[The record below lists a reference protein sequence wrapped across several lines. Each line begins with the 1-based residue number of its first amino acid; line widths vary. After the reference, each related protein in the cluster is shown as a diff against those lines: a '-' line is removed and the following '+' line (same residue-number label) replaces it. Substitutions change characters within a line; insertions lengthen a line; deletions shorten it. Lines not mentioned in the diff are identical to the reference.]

1 VFSGWNRRRG
11 PVFRAV
17 EDEAGIMRVENL
29 IQDRGIQK
37 AASHPDGIAPRNRLR
52 SNAPGNCW
60 LVIIVLAILT
70 TTVAGTKAAEV
81 VDYAYAPAL
90 WQTAIG
96 LIDDPDKSVVDKSGT
111 LLYGFTKGFDG
122 AFATRISIDLAP
134 DTQWVLQRV
143 QSPKVPIV
151 VTQSQV
157 ENLAIAQEA
166 FSVDKPER
174 SDVVHIVVHNGGS
187 NALTLS
193 PSVLIESTKALRM
206 GNNAA
211 RIDKTMTV
219 TASLGF
225 RRLRSVSKTRR
236 SLGLASIVVPAH
248 GTSEFYVRIQLEG
261 KPDAAPL
268 TNALGASLEGQ
279 ALAYW
284 NDAPLPYGHVQV
296 PDEQIQAL
304 VDASIRNIWQA
315 REIKNGLP
323 AFQVGPTV
331 YRSLWVVD
339 GAFIL
344 EAAAMLGAGQEA
356 RAGIARELT
365 YQKADG
371 GIEVLK
377 GVIAEGLDGKPWP
390 QESGG
395 SEANFNY
402 SKENG
407 IALWTFLRHAQL
419 TQDKSWLATVYPKMQ
434 QIAEHIRQLRLP
446 KDSTSPDAGLIPLG
460 STDGGQNGFV
470 PEYSNTLWNLV
481 GLRSFVEAARWLG
494 KDVDAALWQ
503 AEYDDFLATFHRA
516 AARDLKEDPYGNHYL
531 PNRMDGADL
540 PQRAQW
546 AFMQAVYPGEVLAKD
561 DPIVAGNLA
570 MLKATLKEDMVYGSG
585 WDEHGIWTYLSSFF
599 AHALLWKGDSAGVVQ
614 QLYAFA
620 NHASPTLA
628 WREEQTLKEQSFS
641 PTGDMPHNWASAEFI
656 RLVIHMIELD
666 RGKELH
672 LLEAIP
678 GTWLKPNAVTSLS
691 KVATPFGPLTM
702 SVKVSSEGKT
712 AQLHVEAL
720 SDPTC
725 SGIVVHPLG
734 KGALIKLAPN
744 VSHDLTIE
752 VQ

>member
-1 VFSGWNRRRG
+1 MKTEHRSRSCARG
-11 PVFRAV
+11 SWWLC
-17 EDEAGIMRVENL
+17 I
-29 IQDRGIQK
+29 
-37 AASHPDGIAPRNRLR
+37 IALF
-52 SNAPGNCW
+52 
-60 LVIIVLAILT
+60 ILT
-70 TTVAGTKAAEV
+70 ANAAGAAET

-111 LLYGFTKGFDG
+111 LLYDFTKGFDG
-122 AFATRISIDLAP
+122 TFATRIRIDLGP
-134 DTQWVLQRV
+134 DTQWVLQRL
-143 QSPKVPIV
+143 QSPKIPIV
-151 VTQSQV
+151 ITQSQI

-166 FSVDKPER
+166 FSVAKPER
-174 SDVVHIVVHNGGS
+174 SDVVHIVLHNGGAS
-187 NALTLS
+187 ALTLS
-193 PSVLIESTKALRM
+193 PSIFLETTKALAV
-206 GNNAA
+206 GKNAA
-211 RIDKTMTV
+211 RIDNAMTV
-219 TASLGF
+219 TASLG
-225 RRLRSVSKTRR
+225 LRGLGTVSKTRR
-236 SLGLASIVVPAH
+236 ALRLASIIVPAH
-248 GTSEFYVRIQLEG
+248 GASEFYVRIQLEG
-261 KPDAAPL
+261 APGVAPL
-268 TNALGASLEGQ
+268 TNEVGASLEGQ

-284 NDAPLPYGHVQV
+284 KDAPLPYGHVQV
-296 PDEQIQAL
+296 PDAQIQAL
-304 VDASIRNIWQA
+304 FDASIRNIWQA

-371 GIEVLK
+371 SIEVLK
-377 GVIAEGLDGKPWP
+377 RVIAEGLQGKPWP
-390 QESGG
+390 KENGG

-419 TQDKSWLATVYPKMQ
+419 TQDKAWLATVYPKMQ
-434 QIAEHIRQLRLP
+434 RIAEHIRQLRLP
-446 KDSTSPDAGLIPLG
+446 KNATSPDAGLIPPG

-481 GLRSFVEAARWLG
+481 GIRAFVEAARWLG
-494 KDVDAALWQ
+494 KDGDATRWQ
-503 AEYDDFLATFHRA
+503 AEYDDFLATFHRT
-516 AARDLKEDPYGNHYL
+516 AARDMKVDPYGNRYL

-546 AFMQAVYPGEVLAKD
+546 AFLQAVYPGEVLAKD

-570 MLKATLKEDMVYGSG
+570 MLKASLKEGMVYGSG
-585 WDEHGIWTYLSSFF
+585 WDEHGIWTYLGSFF
-599 AHALLWKGDSAGVVQ
+599 AHALLWEGDDAAVVD

-620 NHASPTLA
+620 NHAAPTLA
-628 WREEQTLKEQSFS
+628 WREEQTLKEQPFS

-656 RLVIHMIELD
+656 RLVTHMIELD

-691 KVATPFGPLTM
+691 KVATPFGPLTLNLT
-702 SVKVSSEGKT
+702 VAPDGKT
-712 AQLHVEAL
+712 ARLHVEAL
-720 SDPTC
+720 DDPSCT
-725 SGIVVHPLG
+725 GIIVHSPG
-734 KGALIKLAPN
+734 TGALQTLAPGAA
-744 VSHDLTIE
+744 HDLTLNLR
-752 VQ
+752 

>member
-1 VFSGWNRRRG
+1 MKTKHS
-11 PVFRAV
+11 A
-17 EDEAGIMRVENL
+17 
-29 IQDRGIQK
+29 
-37 AASHPDGIAPRNRLR
+37 R
-52 SNAPGNCW
+52 SNENRALW
-60 LVIIVLAILT
+60 AIALTFTILT
-70 TTVAGTKAAEV
+70 TTVAGTNAAEV

-96 LIDDPDKSVVDKSGT
+96 LIDDPDKSVVDKSGA
-111 LLYGFTKGFDG
+111 LLYNFSKGFEG
-122 AFATRISIDLAP
+122 IFATRISVELAP

-143 QSPKVPIV
+143 QAPKIPIV
-151 VTQSQV
+151 ITQSQV
-157 ENLAIAQEA
+157 GSLAIAQNA
-166 FSVDKPER
+166 FSVAKPER

-187 NALTLS
+187 SVLTLS
-193 PSVLIESTKALRM
+193 PSILIESTKALRL

-225 RRLRSVSKTRR
+225 RGLRTLSKTRR
-236 SLGLASIVVPAH
+236 ALRLASIVVPAN

-261 KPDAAPL
+261 EPGRLSL
-268 TNALGASLEGQ
+268 TNELGASLEGQ

-284 NDAPLPYGHVQV
+284 KDAPLPYGHVQV

-304 VDASIRNIWQA
+304 FDASIRNIWQA

-344 EAAAMLGAGQEA
+344 EAAALLGAGQEA

-365 YQKADG
+365 YQRADG

-377 GVIAEGLDGKPWP
+377 GVIAEGLEGKPWP
-390 QESGG
+390 RESGG

-434 QIAEHIRQLRLP
+434 HIAEHIRQLRLASF
-446 KDSTSPDAGLIPLG
+446 KNETSLDDGLIPPGL
-460 STDGGQNGFV
+460 TDGGQNGFV

-494 KDVDAALWQ
+494 RDADAARWQ

-516 AARDLKEDPYGNHYL
+516 AVRDLKVDPYGNHYL
-531 PNRMDGADL
+531 PNRMDGGDL

-546 AFMQAVYPGEVLAKD
+546 AFMQAVYPGEVLEKD

-570 MLKATLKEDMVYGSG
+570 MLKATLKEEMVYGSG

-599 AHALLWKGDSAGVVQ
+599 AHALLWKGDDAGVVQ

-620 NHASPTLA
+620 NHAAPTLA
-628 WREEQTLKEQSFS
+628 WREEQTLKEQPFS

-672 LLEAIP
+672 LLEAVP
-678 GTWLKPNAVTSLS
+678 STWLKPNASTNLS
-691 KVATPFGPLTM
+691 KVATPFGPLTLNL
-702 SVKVSSEGKT
+702 KVSPDGKT
-712 AQLHVEAL
+712 AKLHVEAVN
-720 SDPTC
+720 DPSC
-725 SGIVVHPLG
+725 AGIIVHSPG
-734 KGALIKLAPN
+734 TGALIALAPN
-744 VSHDLTIE
+744 VAHDLTLD
-752 VQ
+752 VR

>member
-1 VFSGWNRRRG
+1 
-11 PVFRAV
+11 
-17 EDEAGIMRVENL
+17 MTVENL
-29 IQDRGIQK
+29 IQDRVIPE
-37 AASHPDGIAPRNRLR
+37 AALHVAGIARRHRPRSGAHQSWPL
-52 SNAPGNCW
+52 C
-60 LVIIVLAILT
+60 IIALFILIA
-70 TTVAGTKAAEV
+70 TVASTRAAEM

-111 LLYGFTKGFDG
+111 LLYDFSKGFDG
-122 AFATRISIDLAP
+122 AFATRIRIDLGP
-134 DTQWVLQRV
+134 DTQWVLQRL
-143 QSPKVPIV
+143 QSPRVPIV
-151 VTQSQV
+151 ITQTQA

-166 FSVDKPER
+166 FSVAKPER
-174 SDVVHIVVHNGGS
+174 SDVVHIKLHNSGTGT
-187 NALTLS
+187 LTLS
-193 PSVLIESTKALRM
+193 PSIMIDTNKALRS
-206 GNNAA
+206 GNNAVL
-211 RIDKTMTV
+211 IGKTMTV
-219 TASLGF
+219 TASLGI
-225 RRLRSVSKTRR
+225 RGLGTVSKTRQALR
-236 SLGLASIVVPAH
+236 LASITVPAH
-248 GTSEFYVRIQLEG
+248 GSSEFYVRIQLEG
-261 KPDAAPL
+261 KPDTAPL
-268 TNALGASLEGQ
+268 TNALGANLEDQ
-279 ALAYW
+279 AAVYW
-284 NDAPLPYGHVQV
+284 KDAALPYGHVQV

-304 VDASIRNIWQA
+304 FDASIRNIWQA

-371 GIEVLK
+371 SIEVLK
-377 GVIAEGLDGKPWP
+377 RVIAEGLDGKPWP

-419 TQDKSWLATVYPKMQ
+419 TQDKSWLATVYPKME
-434 QIAEHIRQLRLP
+434 QIAEHIRLLRLP
-446 KDSTSPDAGLIPLG
+446 KNSPSPDAGLIPQG

-481 GLRSFVEAARWLG
+481 GIRSFVEAARWLG
-494 KDVDAALWQ
+494 KDADAARWQ

-516 AARDLKEDPYGNHYL
+516 AARDLKVDPYGNRYL

-561 DPIVAGNLA
+561 DPIVVGNLA

-628 WREEQTLKEQSFS
+628 WREEQTLKEQPFS

-656 RLVIHMIELD
+656 RLVVHMIELD

-672 LLEAIP
+672 LLEAMP
-678 GTWLKPNAVTSLS
+678 GTWLKPNAVTSLN

-702 SVKVSSEGKT
+702 NLMVSPDGKT
-712 AQLHVEAL
+712 AKLHVEAL
-720 SDPTC
+720 DDPSC
-725 SGIVVHPLG
+725 AGIIVHSPG
-734 KGALIKLAPN
+734 TGALVSLAPN
-744 VSHDLTIE
+744 VSHDLQIE
-752 VQ
+752 VR

>member
-1 VFSGWNRRRG
+1 
-11 PVFRAV
+11 
-17 EDEAGIMRVENL
+17 M
-29 IQDRGIQK
+29 K
-37 AASHPDGIAPRNRLR
+37 AAHRPRSYVHENWWLCIIALF
-52 SNAPGNCW
+52 
-60 LVIIVLAILT
+60 ILT
-70 TTVAGTKAAEV
+70 ATVAGAKAAEV

-90 WQTAIG
+90 WQTAVG
-96 LIDDPDKSVVDKSGT
+96 LIDDPNKSVVDKSGT

-122 AFATRISIDLAP
+122 TFATRIRIDLAP

-143 QSPKVPIV
+143 QSPRIPIV
-151 VTQSQV
+151 ITQSQV
-157 ENLAIAQEA
+157 GSLAIAQNA
-166 FSVDKPER
+166 FSVAKPER
-174 SDVVHIVVHNGGS
+174 SDVVHVTVHNGGS
-187 NALTLS
+187 SVLTLS
-193 PSVLIESTKALRM
+193 PSVLVESTKAIRL

-219 TASLGF
+219 TASLRFHG
-225 RRLRSVSKTRR
+225 LRTVSKTRQALR
-236 SLGLASIVVPAH
+236 LASIIVPAN

-284 NDAPLPYGHVQV
+284 KDAPLPYGHVQV

-304 VDASIRNIWQA
+304 FDASIRNIWQA

-344 EAAAMLGAGQEA
+344 EAAALLGAGQEA

-377 GVIAEGLDGKPWP
+377 GVIADGLDGKPWP

-419 TQDKSWLATVYPKMQ
+419 TQDKNWLATVYPKMQ
-434 QIAEHIRQLRLP
+434 QIAEHIRQLRLASFKNDTP
-446 KDSTSPDAGLIPLG
+446 LDDGLIPPGL
-460 STDGGQNGFV
+460 TDGGQNGFV

-494 KDVDAALWQ
+494 RDTDAARWQ

-516 AARDLKEDPYGNHYL
+516 AVRDAKMDPYGNRYL

-540 PQRAQW
+540 PQRGQW
-546 AFMQAVYPGEVLAKD
+546 AFMQAVYPGEVLEKD
-561 DPIVAGNLA
+561 DPIVAGNMA
-570 MLKATLKEDMVYGSG
+570 MLKATLREEMVYGSG

-599 AHALLWKGDSAGVVQ
+599 AHALLWKGDYAAVVQ

-620 NHASPTLA
+620 NHAAPTLA
-628 WREEQTLKEQSFS
+628 WREEQTLKEQPFS

-702 SVKVSSEGKT
+702 NFLVSPDGKT
-712 AQLHVEAL
+712 AKLHVEAL
-720 SDPTC
+720 NDPSC
-725 SGIVVHPLG
+725 AGIIVHSPG
-734 KGALIKLAPN
+734 TGALVTLAPN
-744 VSHDLTIE
+744 VAHDLTLHITGDL
-752 VQ
+752 QH

>member
-1 VFSGWNRRRG
+1 MKPKHRARSTVHGRWWAACLVVFAFSITTIGS
-11 PVFRAV
+11 PKAV
-17 EDEAGIMRVENL
+17 EL
-29 IQDRGIQK
+29 
-37 AASHPDGIAPRNRLR
+37 
-52 SNAPGNCW
+52 
-60 LVIIVLAILT
+60 
-70 TTVAGTKAAEV
+70 
-81 VDYAYAPAL
+81 VDYGYAPAL

-96 LIDDPDKSVVDKSGT
+96 LVDDPQKSVVDKSGT
-111 LLYGFTKGFDG
+111 LLYGFSKGFDG
-122 AFATRISIDLAP
+122 AFTTRIGVDVTP
-134 DTQWVLQRV
+134 DTQWVLQRL
-143 QSPKVPIV
+143 QSAKIPIV
-151 VTQSQV
+151 ITQSQA
-157 ENLAIAQEA
+157 ESLAIAQEA
-166 FSVDKPER
+166 FSVAQPVR
-174 SDVVHIVVHNGGS
+174 SDVVHITLHNSGS
-187 NALTLS
+187 SSLTLQ
-193 PSVLIESTKALRM
+193 PSISVYTTKSLSM
-206 GNNAA
+206 KNDAA
-211 RIDKTMTV
+211 SIDKTLTL
-219 TASLGF
+219 TASLPF
-225 RRLRSVSKTRR
+225 REQHVISKVRRALR
-236 SLGLASIVVPAH
+236 LASITVPAQ

-261 KPDAAPL
+261 APDAKPL
-268 TNALGASLEGQ
+268 TNDFGSALEKQALG
-279 ALAYW
+279 YW
-284 NDAPLPYGHVQV
+284 KGAPLPYGHVQV

-304 VDASIRNIWQA
+304 FDASVRNIWQA
-315 REIKNGLP
+315 REMKSGLP

-377 GVIAEGLDGKPWP
+377 GVIKEGLDGKPWP
-390 QESGG
+390 KESGG

-419 TQDKSWLATVYPKMQ
+419 TQDKDWLVTVYPKMAR
-434 QIAEHIRQLRLP
+434 IAEHIRQLRLP
-446 KDSTSPDAGLIPLG
+446 KNSTSPDAGLIPAG

-481 GLRSFVEAARWLG
+481 GLRAFVEAARWLG
-494 KDVDAALWQ
+494 KDADATRWQ

-516 AARDLKEDPYGNHYL
+516 AARDMKVDAAGNRYL

-561 DPIVAGNLA
+561 DPIVVGNLA
-570 MLKATLKEDMVYGSG
+570 MLKATLKEGMVYGSG
-585 WDEHGIWTYLSSFF
+585 WDEHGIWTYLGSFF
-599 AHALLWKGDSAGVVQ
+599 AHALLWEGDHGAAVE

-628 WREEQTLKEQSFS
+628 WREEQTLREQPFS

-656 RLVIHMIELD
+656 RLVIQMLELD

-672 LLEAIP
+672 LLEALP
-678 GTWLKPNAVTSLS
+678 ATWLKPNAVTSLD

-702 SVKVSSEGKT
+702 NLAVSPDGKT
-712 AQLHVEAL
+712 AKLHVEAIN
-720 SDPTC
+720 DPSCT
-725 SGIVVHPLG
+725 GIVVHSPGTGTLVT
-734 KGALIKLAPN
+734 LMPN
-744 VSHDLTIE
+744 AAHDLTLDLR
-752 VQ
+752 Q

>member
-1 VFSGWNRRRG
+1 MVVFTLLIAAVSGTR
-11 PVFRAV
+11 
-17 EDEAGIMRVENL
+17 
-29 IQDRGIQK
+29 
-37 AASHPDGIAPRNRLR
+37 
-52 SNAPGNCW
+52 
-60 LVIIVLAILT
+60 
-70 TTVAGTKAAEV
+70 AAEL

-96 LIDDPDKSVVDKSGT
+96 LIDDPDKSVVDKGGT
-111 LLYGFTKGFDG
+111 LLYGFSKGFDG
-122 AFATRISIDLAP
+122 AFTTRIRVDLAP
-134 DTQWVLQRV
+134 DTQWVLQRL

-151 VTQSQV
+151 VTQSQA
-157 ENLAIAQEA
+157 ENLAIAEEA
-166 FSVDKPER
+166 FSVAKPVR
-174 SDVVHIVVHNGGS
+174 SDVVHIVLHNSGTS
-187 NALTLS
+187 ALTLS
-193 PSVLIESTKALRM
+193 PSVLIDTTKALQM
-206 GNNAA
+206 DKNAA
-211 RIDKTMTV
+211 SIDKTMTL
-219 TASLGF
+219 TSSLAFGG
-225 RRLRSVSKTRR
+225 LRTLSKTRR
-236 SLGLASIVVPAH
+236 VLRLANITVPAK
-248 GTSEFYVRIQLEG
+248 GASEFYVRIQLEG
-261 KPDAAPL
+261 APVPL
-268 TNALGASLEGQ
+268 TNALGASLEEQ
-279 ALAYW
+279 AVTYW
-284 NDAPLPYGHVQV
+284 KDAALPYGRVRV

-304 VDASIRNIWQA
+304 FDASIRNIWQA
-315 REIKNGLP
+315 REIKSGLP

-365 YQKADG
+365 YQKPDG

-377 GVIAEGLDGKPWP
+377 GVIKEGLAGKPWP

-419 TQDKSWLATVYPKMQ
+419 TEDKAWLQTVYPKMA
-434 QIAEHIRQLRLP
+434 QIAEHIRRLRLP
-446 KDSTSPDAGLIPLG
+446 KNSASPDAGLIPPG

-481 GLRSFVEAARWLG
+481 GLRAFVEAARWLG
-494 KDVDAALWQ
+494 KDADAVQWQ
-503 AEYDDFLATFHRA
+503 AEYDDFLGAFHRA
-516 AARDLKEDPYGNHYL
+516 AVRDMKVDAHGNRYL

-561 DPIVAGNLA
+561 DPIVTGNLA
-570 MLKATLKEDMVYGSG
+570 MLKATLKEGMVYGSG
-585 WDEHGIWTYLSSFF
+585 WDEHGIWTYLGSFF
-599 AHALLWKGDSAGVVQ
+599 AHALLWEGDHAGVVE

-628 WREEQTLKEQSFS
+628 WREEQTLKEQPFS

-656 RLVIHMIELD
+656 RLVIHMLELD

-672 LLEAIP
+672 LLEALP
-678 GTWLKPNAVTSLS
+678 ATWLKPNAVTSLD

-702 SVKVSSEGKT
+702 NLTVSPDGKVAK
-712 AQLHVEAL
+712 LHVEPV
-720 SDPTC
+720 SDPSCT
-725 SGIVVHPLG
+725 GIIVHTPGTGTLVT
-734 KGALIKLAPN
+734 LAPN
-744 VSHDLTIE
+744 TVHDLTLNLR
-752 VQ
+752 

>member
-1 VFSGWNRRRG
+1 MKQAERSHSNYAHGK
-11 PVFRAV
+11 FRLCLAV
-17 EDEAGIMRVENL
+17 LFIL
-29 IQDRGIQK
+29 
-37 AASHPDGIAPRNRLR
+37 AAT
-52 SNAPGNCW
+52 
-60 LVIIVLAILT
+60 LADT
-70 TTVAGTKAAEV
+70 NAAEV

-96 LIDDPDKSVVDKSGT
+96 LIDDPNKSVVDKSGA
-111 LLYGFTKGFDG
+111 LLYDFSKGFDG
-122 AFATRISIDLAP
+122 AFATQIRIDLSP
-134 DTQWVLQRV
+134 DTQWVLQRL

-151 VTQSQV
+151 TTQSQGA
-157 ENLAIAQEA
+157 NLAIEQQA
-166 FSVDKPER
+166 FSVAKPVR
-174 SDVVHIVVHNGGS
+174 SDAVHVVLHNGGDS
-187 NALTLS
+187 ALILSPRILVESTNALR
-193 PSVLIESTKALRM
+193 ED
-206 GNNAA
+206 NNTA
-211 RIDKTMTV
+211 RIGKAMTV
-219 TASLGF
+219 TASLP
-225 RRLRSVSKTRR
+225 LRGPRVLSKTRR
-236 SLGLASIVVPAH
+236 ALGLASITVPAH
-248 GTSEFYVRIQLEG
+248 GASEFYVRIQLAG
-261 KPDAAPL
+261 DPDPRPL
-268 TNALGASLEGQ
+268 TNQLGAGLEAQ
-279 ALAYW
+279 ATAYW
-284 NDAPLPYGHVQV
+284 KDAPLPYGHVQV

-304 VDASIRNIWQA
+304 FDASIRNIWQA
-315 REIKNGLP
+315 REIKSGLP

-344 EAAAMLGAGQEA
+344 EAVAMLGEGKEA

-377 GVIAEGLDGKPWP
+377 GVIAEGLQGKPWP

-419 TQDKSWLATVYPKMQ
+419 TQDKAWLAAVYPKMR
-434 QIAEHIRQLRLP
+434 QIAEHIRQLRLASLKNDTP
-446 KDSTSPDAGLIPLG
+446 LDDGLIPPGL
-460 STDGGQNGFV
+460 TDGGQNGFV

-481 GLRSFVEAARWLG
+481 GVRSFVEAARWLG
-494 KDVDAALWQ
+494 KDADAARWQ

-516 AARDLKEDPYGNHYL
+516 AASDLKVDAHGNHYL

-546 AFMQAVYPGEVLAKD
+546 AFLQAVYPGEVLGKD
-561 DPIVAGNLA
+561 DPIVTGNLA
-570 MLKATLKEDMVYGSG
+570 MLKATLKEGMVYGSG

-599 AHALLWKGDSAGVVQ
+599 AHALLWKGDEAAVVE

-620 NHASPTLA
+620 NHAAPTLA
-628 WREEQTLKEQSFS
+628 WREEQTLKGQPFS

-672 LLEAIP
+672 LLEALP
-678 GTWLKPNAVTSLS
+678 RTWLEPNAVTSLT

-702 SVKVSSEGKT
+702 SLTVSSDGKT
-712 AQLHVEAL
+712 AKLHVEAL

-725 SGIVVHPLG
+725 TGIIVHSPGTGTLVT
-734 KGALIKLAPN
+734 LAPN
-744 VSHDLTIE
+744 VAHDLALSLR
-752 VQ
+752 

>member
-1 VFSGWNRRRG
+1 LEG
-11 PVFRAV
+11 
-17 EDEAGIMRVENL
+17 E
-29 IQDRGIQK
+29 
-37 AASHPDGIAPRNRLR
+37 
-52 SNAPGNCW
+52 
-60 LVIIVLAILT
+60 
-70 TTVAGTKAAEV
+70 
-81 VDYAYAPAL
+81 
-90 WQTAIG
+90 
-96 LIDDPDKSVVDKSGT
+96 
-111 LLYGFTKGFDG
+111 
-122 AFATRISIDLAP
+122 P
-134 DTQWVLQRV
+134 DT
-143 QSPKVPIV
+143 
-151 VTQSQV
+151 
-157 ENLAIAQEA
+157 
-166 FSVDKPER
+166 
-174 SDVVHIVVHNGGS
+174 
-187 NALTLS
+187 LS
-193 PSVLIESTKALRM
+193 
-206 GNNAA
+206 
-211 RIDKTMTV
+211 
-219 TASLGF
+219 
-225 RRLRSVSKTRR
+225 
-236 SLGLASIVVPAH
+236 
-248 GTSEFYVRIQLEG
+248 
-261 KPDAAPL
+261 L
-268 TNALGASLEGQ
+268 TNDLGASLEGQ

-284 NDAPLPYGHVQV
+284 KDAPLPYGHVQV

-304 VDASIRNIWQA
+304 FDASIRNIWQA
-315 REIKNGLP
+315 REIKSGLP

-377 GVIAEGLDGKPWP
+377 GVIAEGLEGKPWP

-395 SEANFNY
+395 SEDNFNY

-434 QIAEHIRQLRLP
+434 QIAEHIRQLRLASF
-446 KDSTSPDAGLIPLG
+446 KNETSLDDGLIPPGL
-460 STDGGQNGFV
+460 TDGGQNGFV
-470 PEYSNTLWNLV
+470 PEYSNVLWNLV

-494 KDVDAALWQ
+494 RDADAARWQ

-516 AARDLKEDPYGNHYL
+516 AARDLKVDPYGNRYL

-570 MLKATLKEDMVYGSG
+570 MLKATLKEEMVYGSG

-599 AHALLWKGDSAGVVQ
+599 AHALLWKGDHAAVVQ

-620 NHASPTLA
+620 NHAAPTLA
-628 WREEQTLKEQSFS
+628 WREEQTLKEQPFS

-672 LLEAIP
+672 LLEALP
-678 GTWLKPNAVTSLS
+678 STWLKPNAFTSIS

-702 SVKVSSEGKT
+702 SLIVSPDGKT
-712 AQLHVEAL
+712 ANLHVEAVN
-720 SDPTC
+720 DPSC
-725 SGIVVHPLG
+725 AGIIVHSPG
-734 KGALIKLAPN
+734 AGALVTLAPN
-744 VSHDLTIE
+744 VAHDLTLD
-752 VQ
+752 VR

>member
-1 VFSGWNRRRG
+1 MKGEQRPQAHEKWRV
-11 PVFRAV
+11 
-17 EDEAGIMRVENL
+17 GI
-29 IQDRGIQK
+29 
-37 AASHPDGIAPRNRLR
+37 IAL
-52 SNAPGNCW
+52 
-60 LVIIVLAILT
+60 IVLAATI
-70 TTVAGTKAAEV
+70 AGAKAAEL

-111 LLYGFTKGFDG
+111 LLYDFSKGFDG

-143 QSPKVPIV
+143 QSPKIPIV
-151 VTQSQV
+151 ITQSQV
-157 ENLAIAQEA
+157 ENLAIAQEE
-166 FSVDKPER
+166 FSIAKPAR
-174 SDVVHIVVHNGGS
+174 SDVVHVLLHNSGP

-193 PSVLIESTKALRM
+193 PSILIDTAKALRR
-206 GNNAA
+206 GNNEA

-219 TASLGF
+219 TASLRFGG
-225 RRLRSVSKTRR
+225 LRALSKTRR
-236 SLGLASIVVPAH
+236 ALRLARITVPAH
-248 GTSEFYVRIQLEG
+248 GASEFYVRIQLEG
-261 KPDAAPL
+261 KPNTAPL
-268 TNALGASLEGQ
+268 TNELGASLKDQ

-284 NDAPLPYGHVQV
+284 KDALLPYGHVQV

-304 VDASIRNIWQA
+304 FDASIRNIWQA
-315 REIKNGLP
+315 REIKSGLP

-377 GVIAEGLDGKPWP
+377 GVIKEGLGGKPWP
-390 QESGG
+390 QENGG

-419 TQDKSWLATVYPKMQ
+419 TQDKSWLATIYPKMQ

-446 KDSTSPDAGLIPLG
+446 KNSTSPDAGLIPPG

-481 GLRSFVEAARWLG
+481 GIRAFVEAARWLG
-494 KDVDAALWQ
+494 KDADAARWQ

-516 AARDLKEDPYGNHYL
+516 AARDLKTDSFGNRYL

-561 DPIVAGNLA
+561 DPIVVGNLA
-570 MLKATLKEDMVYGSG
+570 MLQATLKEGMVYGSG
-585 WDEHGIWTYLSSFF
+585 WDEHGIWTYLGSFF
-599 AHALLWKGDSAGVVQ
+599 AHALLWKGDDAAVTE

-620 NHASPTLA
+620 NHASPTFA
-628 WREEQTLKEQSFS
+628 WREEQTLKEQPFS

-656 RLVIHMIELD
+656 RLVIHMMELD

-672 LLEAIP
+672 LLEALP

-702 SVKVSSEGKT
+702 NLTVSPDGKT
-712 AQLHVEAL
+712 AKLHVEAV
-720 SDPTC
+720 SDPSCT
-725 SGIVVHPLG
+725 GIVVHSPG
-734 KGALIKLAPN
+734 TGALVTLAPN
-744 VSHDLTIE
+744 TAHDLALNLR
-752 VQ
+752 

>member
-1 VFSGWNRRRG
+1 MKAECRPRG
-11 PVFRAV
+11 NICRNWWLCITGLTILAT
-17 EDEAGIMRVENL
+17 GIT
-29 IQDRGIQK
+29 G
-37 AASHPDGIAPRNRLR
+37 AS
-52 SNAPGNCW
+52 
-60 LVIIVLAILT
+60 
-70 TTVAGTKAAEV
+70 AAEV

-96 LIDDPDKSVVDKSGT
+96 LIDDPDKTVVDKSGA
-111 LLYGFTKGFDG
+111 LFYDFSKCFDG
-122 AFATRISIDLAP
+122 AFATRISVDPAP
-134 DTQWVLQRV
+134 DTQWVLQRLR
-143 QSPKVPIV
+143 SPKIPIV
-151 VTQSQV
+151 VTQSQAG
-157 ENLAIAQEA
+157 NLAIAQEA
-166 FSVDKPER
+166 FSVAKPVR
-174 SDVVHIVVHNGGS
+174 SDVVHIVLHNGGPR
-187 NALTLS
+187 ALTLS
-193 PSVLIESTKALRM
+193 SRILVDTTKTLRL
-206 GNNAA
+206 GTNAA
-211 RIDKTMTV
+211 RIDKAMTV
-219 TASLGF
+219 TASVGF
-225 RRLRSVSKTRR
+225 RGLSTLSKARR
-236 SLGLASIVVPAH
+236 ALKLASIVVPAK
-248 GTSEFYVRIQLEG
+248 GSSEFYIRIQLEG
-261 KPDAAPL
+261 KADAAPL
-268 TNALGASLEGQ
+268 TNALGASLEDQ
-279 ALAYW
+279 ARAYW
-284 NDAPLPYGHVQV
+284 KDAPLPYGHVQV
-296 PDEQIQAL
+296 PDEEIQGL
-304 VDASIRNIWQA
+304 FDASIRNIWQA

-339 GAFIL
+339 GAFML

-377 GVIAEGLDGKPWP
+377 GVIAEGLGGKPWP

-419 TQDKSWLATVYPKMQ
+419 TQDKNWLATVYPKMQ
-434 QIAEHIRQLRLP
+434 QIAEHIRKLRVA
-446 KDSTSPDAGLIPLG
+446 KTSTSPDAGLIPKG

-481 GLRSFVEAARWLG
+481 GIRSFVEAARWLG
-494 KDVDAALWQ
+494 KDADAAQWQ

-516 AARDLKEDPYGNHYL
+516 ATRDLKVDPYGNHYL

-561 DPIVAGNLA
+561 DPIVVGNLA
-570 MLKATLKEDMVYGSG
+570 MLKATLQEGMVYGSG
-585 WDEHGIWTYLSSFF
+585 WDEHGIWTYLGSFF
-599 AHALLWKGDSAGVVQ
+599 AHALLWEGDDAGVVQ

-628 WREEQTLKEQSFS
+628 WREEQTLKEQPFS

-656 RLVIHMIELD
+656 RLVIHMMELD

-672 LLEAIP
+672 LLEALP
-678 GTWLKPNAVTSLS
+678 STWLKPNAVTSLS

-702 SVKVSSEGKT
+702 DLKVSPDGKT
-712 AQLHVEAL
+712 AKLHVEAVN
-720 SDPTC
+720 DPSC
-725 SGIVVHPLG
+725 AGIIVHSPG
-734 KGALIKLAPN
+734 TGALVTLAPN
-744 VSHDLTIE
+744 VSHDLTLKI
-752 VQ
+752 Q

>member
-1 VFSGWNRRRG
+1 MKTGHRPRSY
-11 PVFRAV
+11 AH
-17 EDEAGIMRVENL
+17 ENWWL
-29 IQDRGIQK
+29 CIIALFIL
-37 AASHPDGIAPRNRLR
+37 AATIADTN
-52 SNAPGNCW
+52 
-60 LVIIVLAILT
+60 
-70 TTVAGTKAAEV
+70 AAEM

-96 LIDDPDKSVVDKSGT
+96 LIDDPNKSVIDKSGT
-111 LLYGFTKGFDG
+111 LLYDFSKGFDG
-122 AFATRISIDLAP
+122 TFATRISIDLAP

-143 QSPKVPIV
+143 QSPKIPIV
-151 VTQSQV
+151 ITQSQV
-157 ENLAIAQEA
+157 ESLAIEQQA
-166 FSVDKPER
+166 FSVAKPQR
-174 SDVVHIVVHNGGS
+174 SDVVHVVVHNGGPS
-187 NALTLS
+187 VLTLS
-193 PSVLIESTKALRM
+193 PGVLIESTKALRL

-219 TASLGF
+219 TASLG
-225 RRLRSVSKTRR
+225 LRGLRTVSKTRR
-236 SLGLASIVVPAH
+236 ALRLASIIVPAH
-248 GTSEFYVRIQLEG
+248 GKSEFYVRIQLEG
-261 KPDAAPL
+261 APDTAPL

-284 NDAPLPYGHVQV
+284 KDAPLPYGRVQV

-304 VDASIRNIWQA
+304 FDASIRNIWQA
-315 REIKNGLP
+315 REIKSGLP

-344 EAAAMLGAGQEA
+344 EAAAMLGAGQAA

-377 GVIAEGLDGKPWP
+377 GVIAEGLEGKPWP

-434 QIAEHIRQLRLP
+434 QIAEHIRQLRLASF
-446 KDSTSPDAGLIPLG
+446 KNETSLDDGLIPPGL
-460 STDGGQNGFV
+460 TDGGQNGFV

-494 KDVDAALWQ
+494 KDADAARWQ

-516 AARDLKEDPYGNHYL
+516 AARDLKVDPYGNHYL

-561 DPIVAGNLA
+561 DPIVAGNLT
-570 MLKATLKEDMVYGSG
+570 MLKATLKEEMVYGSG

-599 AHALLWKGDSAGVVQ
+599 AHALLWKGDDAAVVQ

-628 WREEQTLKEQSFS
+628 WREEQTLKEQPFS

-672 LLEAIP
+672 LLEALP
-678 GTWLKPNAVTSLS
+678 STWLRPNAVTSLS

-702 SVKVSSEGKT
+702 NLMVSSDGKT
-712 AQLHVEAL
+712 AKLHVEAVN
-720 SDPTC
+720 DPSC
-725 SGIVVHPLG
+725 AGIIVHSPG
-734 KGALIKLAPN
+734 TEALVTLAPN
-744 VSHDLTIE
+744 VAHDLTLD
-752 VQ
+752 VR

>member
-1 VFSGWNRRRG
+1 
-11 PVFRAV
+11 
-17 EDEAGIMRVENL
+17 M
-29 IQDRGIQK
+29 K
-37 AASHPDGIAPRNRLR
+37 AAHRPRSYVHENWWLCIIALF
-52 SNAPGNCW
+52 
-60 LVIIVLAILT
+60 ILT
-70 TTVAGTKAAEV
+70 ATVAGAKAAEV

-90 WQTAIG
+90 WQTAVG
-96 LIDDPDKSVVDKSGT
+96 LIDDPNKSVVDKSGT

-122 AFATRISIDLAP
+122 TFATRIRIDLAS

-143 QSPKVPIV
+143 QSPRIPIV
-151 VTQSQV
+151 ITQSQV
-157 ENLAIAQEA
+157 GSLAIAQNA
-166 FSVDKPER
+166 FSVAKPER
-174 SDVVHIVVHNGGS
+174 SDVVHVTVHNGGS
-187 NALTLS
+187 SVLTLS
-193 PSVLIESTKALRM
+193 PSVLVESTKAIRL

-219 TASLGF
+219 TASLRFHG
-225 RRLRSVSKTRR
+225 LRTVSKTRR
-236 SLGLASIVVPAH
+236 ALRLANIIVPAN

-284 NDAPLPYGHVQV
+284 KDAPLPYGHVQV

-304 VDASIRNIWQA
+304 FDASIRNIWQA

-344 EAAAMLGAGQEA
+344 EAAALLGAGQEA

-377 GVIAEGLDGKPWP
+377 GVIADGLDGKPWP

-419 TQDKSWLATVYPKMQ
+419 TQDKNWLATVYPKMQ
-434 QIAEHIRQLRLP
+434 QIAEHIRQLRLASFKNDTP
-446 KDSTSPDAGLIPLG
+446 LDDGLIPPGL
-460 STDGGQNGFV
+460 TDGGQNGFV

-481 GLRSFVEAARWLG
+481 GLRSFIEAARWLG
-494 KDVDAALWQ
+494 RDTDAARWQ

-516 AARDLKEDPYGNHYL
+516 AVRDAKVDPYGNRYL

-540 PQRAQW
+540 PQRGQW
-546 AFMQAVYPGEVLAKD
+546 AFMQAVYPGEVLEKD
-561 DPIVAGNLA
+561 DPIVAGNMA
-570 MLKATLKEDMVYGSG
+570 MLKATLKEEMVYGSG

-599 AHALLWKGDSAGVVQ
+599 AHALLWKGDYAAVVQ

-620 NHASPTLA
+620 NHAAPTLA
-628 WREEQTLKEQSFS
+628 WREEQTLREQPFS

-702 SVKVSSEGKT
+702 NFLVSPDGKT
-712 AQLHVEAL
+712 AKLHVEAL
-720 SDPTC
+720 NDPSC
-725 SGIVVHPLG
+725 AGIIVHSPG
-734 KGALIKLAPN
+734 TGALVTLAPN
-744 VSHDLTIE
+744 VAHDLTLHITGDL
-752 VQ
+752 QH